1 MSDLSPECSEAPLF
15 SASIIGA
22 GPVGL
27 FAASMCRVLGLRTVV
42 FDTLPQVGGQCAILY
57 PDKHVQGIPAFDK
70 LTSHELVQ
78 RLHHQ
83 ALSYQAEFRLNTK
96 INQIHFNTEHDK
108 PLFELH
114 APSGNFLSQAVI
126 IAAGMGSFEPN
137 RPIVEHLEEFE
148 ESSVYYHV
156 SDIQRFKNSDVVIAG
171 GGDSAVDWA
180 VELSSIAKSV
190 TIVHRRTQFRCTPS
204 NEERLQ
210 KLVQTNQVKV
220 YTPYQLMKLNGA
232 NRKLSSIIIQNSEL
246 ATVEIPTNKLLVLFG
261 ISANLGP
268 IQNWG
273 LALKGQKIII
283 NNSTCATNIPGI
295 FAVGDAVDYDYKINL
310 ITCGFG
316 EAIKA
321 AYAVKR
327 YLDPERTLSPNCQA
341 FNQTK

>member
-1 MSDLSPECSEAPLF
+1 MSDRSPECSEAPLF
-15 SASIIGA
+15 SVSIIGA

-27 FAASMCRVLGLRTVV
+27 FAASMCRMLGLHTIV

-57 PDKHVQGIPAFDK
+57 PEKHVQGIPAFDE
-70 LTSHELVQ
+70 LTSQELVQ
-78 RLHHQ
+78 RLYQQ
-83 ALSYQAEFRLNTK
+83 ALSCQTEFKLNTK
-96 INQIHFNTEHDK
+96 IDQIHLKTESEK
-108 PLFELH
+108 SLFELH
-114 APSGNFLSQAVI
+114 SQSGDVVSQAVI

-137 RPIVEHLEEFE
+137 RPVIARLEEFE
-148 ESSVYYHV
+148 GSSIYYHV
-156 SDIQRFKNSDVVIAG
+156 ADTNQFKDSDVVIAG

-190 TIVHRRTQFRCTPS
+190 TIVHRRNKFRCTPS

-210 KLVQTNQVKV
+210 KLIQKNQVKI
-220 YTPYQLMKLNGA
+220 YTPYQLTQLNGE
-232 NRKLSSIIIQNSEL
+232 NQQLSSILIQNAEL
-246 ATVEIPTNKLLVLFG
+246 DTVEIPTDKLLILFG